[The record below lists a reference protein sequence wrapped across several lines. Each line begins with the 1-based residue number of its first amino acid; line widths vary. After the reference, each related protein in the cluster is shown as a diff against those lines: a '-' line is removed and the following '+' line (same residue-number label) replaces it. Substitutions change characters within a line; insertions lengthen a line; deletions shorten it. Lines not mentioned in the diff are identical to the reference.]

1 MSNRLF
7 VPQLSRALCVVAS
20 LALFAC
26 EQPLPPGF
34 EAGDEDAESEASD
47 TDEAEGS
54 TGEEDSTEES
64 SDTDT
69 EADTDAGTEESSDTE
84 DDPPPNAFEHTFYPL
99 ADNATWTYLSKTTSG
114 QVLGMEVV
122 EMVEIEWEGQQA
134 FLQSDS
140 PSAQGKWTEAVLM
153 RIGEDEVF
161 RVHKEIQTPMGTQ
174 TIVDYDPGFLR
185 ANDAWT
191 EVDQF
196 QEYEY
201 IRTQTDGDGGN
212 VDIEDRG
219 HAYTVL
225 AVGEE
230 VTVPAGTFDTILV
243 ERIRTA
249 GTNVG
254 ERVLFWY
261 ARGVGKVREERPAE
275 QKIEELISASIPD
288 GIELP

>member
-1 MSNRLF
+1 MLNRLS
-7 VPQLSRALCVVAS
+7 VPHFLSRALCFASVAM
-20 LALFAC
+20 LAC

-34 EAGDEDAESEASD
+34 EAGDDEEESEESD
-47 TDEAEGS
+47 SDETEES
-54 TGEEDSTEES
+54 TSEDDSTEES
-64 SDTDT
+64 SDTDPDT
-69 EADTDAGTEESSDTE
+69 ETDSEEETSDTDDE
-84 DDPPPNAFEHTFYPL
+84 PQPNAFEDTLYPL
-99 ADNATWTYLSKTTSG
+99 ADGATWTYLAKTSSG
-114 QVLGMEVV
+114 QVLGMEEV

-161 RVHKEIQTPMGTQ
+161 RVHKEIQTPQGTQ
-174 TIVDYDPGFLR
+174 TIVDYDPGFVR
-185 ANDAWT
+185 ANDAWS

-196 QEYEY
+196 QQYEY
-201 IRTQTDGDGGN
+201 TRTQTDGDGLN
-212 VDIEDRG
+212 ESIEPRG

-230 VTVPAGTFDTILV
+230 VTVPAGTFDTIKI

-254 ERVLFWY
+254 ERVIFWY
-261 ARGVGKVREERPAE
+261 ARGVGKVKEDRPAE
-275 QKIEELISASIPD
+275 QKLEELVSASIPD
-288 GIELP
+288 GVELP